1 MNNYIY
7 TYQNAVL
14 IITADN
20 KENADDILESI
31 VGDIEEWR
39 FSHNE
44 SMCDLEPF

>member
-31 VGDIEEWR
+31 VSDVKEWR
-39 FSHNE
+39 FDHNQD
-44 SMCDLEPF
+44 MYDLEPF